1 MSIADLISLDALST
15 RQRRRVEENLALIN
29 ITIDRIPPTH
39 IRSQSPRDR
48 RDLFQEGT
56 LALVE
61 AVRNHDP
68 TRHGDFAAYAM
79 ARVHQALGRYLHE
92 DETLIRVP
100 YIEQRRR
107 KDADRVRVMQDR
119 SPSSTR
125 RESDDRSNADR
136 LRPDRIPRITPCG
149 DLSTGKYRSRRCTAG
164 RDQPMNQG
172 PTLCDALRRRLNR
185 SRRRAIQLL
194 LDEAALVPLEQRL
207 ILHCEARRWSIP
219 DPAQQTPLRTIAA
232 ALGSSVSRVVR
243 CEQRFRE
250 SRAAELACD
259 RLFNRLLTLS
269 RQRKEAWNHLLDRDD
284 YTYLRHGVDT
294 STDMLP

>member
-15 RQRRRVEENLALIN
+15 RQRRRVEGNLALVH

-39 IRSQSPRDR
+39 SRSQSPRDR

-68 TRHGDFAAYAM
+68 ARHGDFAMYAM

-107 KDADRVRVMQDR
+107 KDADRVRVMQNR
-119 SPSSTR
+119 SPSSTH
-125 RESDDRSNADR
+125 REGEDRSNSDR
-136 LRPDRIPRITPCG
+136 LRPDRIPRITPYG
-149 DLSTGKYRSRRCTAG
+149 DLSTGKYRSRSRTAG
-164 RDQPMNQG
+164 HDQPLNQG
-172 PTLCDALRRRLNR
+172 PTLCDALRRRLER
-185 SRRRAIQLL
+185 SRRRAIHILL
-194 LDEAALVPLEQRL
+194 HEAALVPLEQRI
-207 ILHCEARRWSIP
+207 ILHCETHRWAIP
-219 DPAQQTPLRTIAA
+219 DPVQQTPLRTIAA

-259 RLFNRLLTLS
+259 RLFIRLLTLS
-269 RQRKEAWNHLLDRDD
+269 RQRKDAWNHLLDADD
-284 YTYLRHGVDT
+284 YTYLRHGIAA
-294 STDMLP
+294 STDILP